1 MTLELIPAEDV
12 SEDTCNDTCG
22 IESEIE
28 KRFKYVINYFQK
40 INPNPTTELKH
51 KNGYE
56 LLVATIL
63 SIQCTDKRVNMIT
76 PDLFEDYPTPDD
88 LAKATPDD
96 IYQYISSCTFANN
109 KSDYL
114 VGMAK
119 ILVEKYH
126 GNIPADVN
134 KLQKLPGVGRKTA
147 NVIVATLFNKPTIA
161 VDTHVMRVSDRIG
174 LTTDA
179 NTPLKVEEQLVLYTP
194 KDVAHKMSH
203 WLILHGRYICT
214 AKDPRCP
221 KCGIREICRYYIYLT
236 SKKLLFDK

>member
-12 SEDTCNDTCG
+12 SENACNETCG

-28 KRFKYVINYFQK
+28 KRFKYVIDYFQK
-40 INPNPTTELKH
+40 HNPNPTTELKH

-63 SIQCTDKRVNMIT
+63 SAQCTDKRVNMVT
-76 PDLFEDYPTPDD
+76 PALFEKYPTPDA
-88 LAKATPDD
+88 LARATPDD

-109 KSDYL
+109 KSGYL

-119 ILVEKYH
+119 MLIEKYN
-126 GNIPADVN
+126 GNIPVDVN

-147 NVIVATLFNKPTIA
+147 NVVVATLFNKPTIA
-161 VDTHVMRVSDRIG
+161 VDTHVMRVSERIG

-179 NTPLKVEEQLVLYTP
+179 KTPLEFEEQLVLYTP
-194 KDVAHKMSH
+194 KDVMYKMSH

-214 AKDPRCP
+214 ARDPQCN
-221 KCGIREICRYYIYLT
+221 KCGIREICRYYN
-236 SKKLLFDK
+236 S